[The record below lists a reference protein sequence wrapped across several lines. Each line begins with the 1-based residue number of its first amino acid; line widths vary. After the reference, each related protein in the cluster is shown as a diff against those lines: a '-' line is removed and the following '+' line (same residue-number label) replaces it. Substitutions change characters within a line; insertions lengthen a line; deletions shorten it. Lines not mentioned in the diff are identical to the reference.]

1 MSSGGE
7 SPLPH
12 KEIVM
17 SENVDFV
24 INDDG
29 TPSQDNDTGVDI
41 EGNGLG
47 HSDDSF
53 DLDDSL
59 SDCFNDDF

>member
-1 MSSGGE
+1 
-7 SPLPH
+7 
-12 KEIVM
+12 M